1 MQLESLPPRQRLAV
15 RLRDLL
21 VDDKVGG
28 FAPVVVEG
36 VSAAGLLMNPTQAVA
51 DAALDQ
57 AMRLAHQQDALLLV
71 HFLGHGMGYQADP
84 AEQARHLLHVWDTV
98 AEPTDTEPESRGWDP
113 YALISRRRPYCSS
126 MMGLILTVDACNA
139 AWAKPKV
146 DEWGGVRGGLVSAW
160 IAASGDHAA
169 WGACLTKT
177 LVDLLERGLE
187 ADQHPRRVLT
197 PELTA
202 TDLELVAE
210 TRCIHQTPRLGGYQS
225 HNPVLSV
232 GRNRSADVLA
242 EELGLDEGTRTLLLG
257 LTADYVDV
265 ALEPLMEAIVA
276 SRVVGLVGGPG
287 SGKSTI
293 AAALK
298 YPPSFKA
305 NVPVGLVQAATFVSA
320 VSSLPGMADVLHR
333 QLTRLPGFTVAAERY
348 RSENTM
354 RWNTLDPWER
364 LIAGPLSIFKQPV
377 RLLIDGLDQIADRPD
392 HGAVLQRLTDLTDA
406 PMLRHVSVLFTGR
419 QAPDLTGIV
428 VLAVPDLDEHAAVAY
443 LRRRQVPDGQHP
455 RLIEMSAGN
464 WLVLKLVADLETSGS
479 TSAATHRDDLYEAL
493 LDEVRGRHGAVD
505 PLLAVLAAAGAGPV
519 LPFDLLTAAIG
530 LIAATTVSPA
540 DVNAILGD
548 PDLYRMIDRSR
559 PGNPTERIGLF
570 HETLVTH
577 LRQQPR
583 LGIIE
588 AHGAIVRAIE
598 ERAAASRHD
607 PKDYR
612 DNPLLAYGFDAGPR
626 HRWEARQAESL
637 VTDLAARTDPV
648 PRVNLARW
656 ITWAEL
662 VQAVLGP
669 DHPDTLGVRYNLA
682 RWTGETGDPAAARDL
697 SAALLPDCE
706 RVLGPDHPDTLR
718 VRENLARWTGVA
730 GDPAAARD
738 LSAALLP
745 DCERVLGPDHPDT
758 LRVRRGLALRTG
770 EAGDPAAAR
779 DLNAALLPD
788 CERVLGPDHPDT
800 LRARNNLANSTEEA
814 GDPAAARDLSAAL
827 VPDFERVLGP
837 DHPDTLRARY
847 NLALRTGDAGD
858 PAAARDLNAAL
869 VPDFERVLGPDHPD
883 TLRARQNLAN
893 STGVAGDPA
902 AARDLNAALLPDC
915 ARVLGPDHPD
925 TLRVREN
932 LAYYTD
938 EAGDPA
944 AARDLSAALMPD
956 FERVLGPDHPDTLR
970 VRENLAYYTGQAD
983 RSQS

>member
-1 MQLESLPPRQRLAV
+1 VLA
-15 RLRDLL
+15 
-21 VDDKVGG
+21 
-28 FAPVVVEG
+28 
-36 VSAAGLLMNPTQAVA
+36 
-51 DAALDQ
+51 
-57 AMRLAHQQDALLLV
+57 
-71 HFLGHGMGYQADP
+71 
-84 AEQARHLLHVWDTV
+84 
-98 AEPTDTEPESRGWDP
+98 
-113 YALISRRRPYCSS
+113 
-126 MMGLILTVDACNA
+126 
-139 AWAKPKV
+139 
-146 DEWGGVRGGLVSAW
+146 
-160 IAASGDHAA
+160 
-169 WGACLTKT
+169 
-177 LVDLLERGLE
+177 
-187 ADQHPRRVLT
+187 
-197 PELTA
+197 PELTV

-210 TRCIHQTPRLGGYQS
+210 ARCIHQTPRLGGYQS

-305 NVPVGLVQAATFVSA
+305 NVPVGLVQAATFISA
-320 VSSLPGMADVLHR
+320 ASSLPGVADVLHR

-392 HGAVLQRLTDLTDA
+392 HGAVLQRLTDLTDV
-406 PMLRHVSVLFTGR
+406 PTLRHVSVLFTGR

-428 VLAVPDLDEHAAVAY
+428 VLAVPDLDEHAAVTY
-443 LRRRQVPDGQHP
+443 LRRRQVPDGQHQ

-464 WLVLKLVADLETSGS
+464 WLVLKLVADLEASGS

-530 LIAATTVSPA
+530 LIAATVSPA

-559 PGNPTERIGLF
+559 PGNPTEHIGLF

-583 LGIIE
+583 LSMIE

-612 DNPLLAYGFDAGPR
+612 DNPLLAYAFDAGPR

-637 VTDLAARTDPV
+637 VTDLDARTDPV

-656 ITWAEL
+656 ITWAEP
-662 VQAVLGP
+662 VQALLGP
-669 DHPDTLGVRYNLA
+669 DHQDTLRVRYNLA
-682 RWTGETGDPAAARDL
+682 SWTGEAGDSAAARDL
-697 SAALLPDCE
+697 NAALLLDCE

-718 VRENLARWTGVA
+718 VRNNLARWTAQA
-730 GDPAAARD
+730 GDSAAARN
-738 LSAALLP
+738 LNAALLL

-758 LRVRRGLALRTG
+758 LRVRRGLALRTR

-779 DLNAALLPD
+779 DLDAALLLD

-800 LRARNNLANSTEEA
+800 LRVRNNLANSTEEA

-827 VPDFERVLGP
+827 LPDFERVLGPDHPDTLRIRHNLIGWTAQKGDPAAARDLSAALLPDFERVLGP
-837 DHPDTLRARY
+837 DHPDTLRARE
-847 NLALRTGDAGD
+847 NLAYYTCEAGDA
-858 PAAARDLNAAL
+858 AAAWNLSAAL
-869 VPDFERVLGPDHPD
+869 LPDCERVLGPDHPD
-883 TLRARQNLAN
+883 TLRAR
-893 STGVAGDPA
+893 
-902 AARDLNAALLPDC
+902 
-915 ARVLGPDHPD
+915 
-925 TLRVREN
+925 EN
-932 LAYYTD
+932 LAYYT
-938 EAGDPA
+938 A
-944 AARDLSAALMPD
+944 
-956 FERVLGPDHPDTLR
+956 
-970 VRENLAYYTGQAD
+970 QAD